1 MVISSLAARKSMG
14 TCEVCRTFWQ
24 KLKPEP
30 SARET
35 SGTGRFLTAIG
46 SQGELG
52 PGAAASV
59 RLLFQGKGQSADKAD
74 IIFQPEKFYH
84 SGPLFG

>member
-1 MVISSLAARKSMG
+1 MVISSLAARKRMG

-35 SGTGRFLTAIG
+35 SGTGR
-46 SQGELG
+46 SYG
-52 PGAAASV
+52 PAAHKVSASV
-59 RLLFQGKGQSADKAD
+59 RV
-74 IIFQPEKFYH
+74 QPPSVRNPAFPRQR
-84 SGPLFG
+84 SVR